1 MDGTSDD
8 LTGLVDQLR
17 RDRRTD
23 PYRGRREYSQAAR
36 DLADRCTALIAAG
49 DAATVVPVLRKAVDR
64 MTTALMYM
72 DDSSGVVGDDL
83 QQIMELYARAC
94 IAAPQNPRRLAG
106 WLVKLECDGPGWPR
120 IVLRDFAPALG
131 SPGLAEV
138 ERLVADRA
146 ETADPESWIGLFA
159 ARDLREQLAEVSGDI
174 DRHVKVLAEQLT
186 SAVQYARIVDA
197 LRAAGRSG
205 EAISWARRGLGEKAG
220 WPHAD
225 QLRDTLVVLLL
236 EEGDSEA
243 ALAVRRAEFELHPT
257 LDAFRAWVCTAV
269 QAGAADPTSVAVERL
284 RQRAAEQPI
293 YASELVDVLMAVGE
307 DGEAWTIGR
316 ANADRLGRQRW
327 VGLIERRSTTEPADV
342 IEPYQDL
349 VEEQVG
355 ESGDKHRYRRALPLL
370 SALQAACRAAG
381 QDDRFAAYLAD
392 FRGRHRRRPTLI
404 KTLDGAGF
412 RA

>member
-1 MDGTSDD
+1 MDSAADD
-8 LTGLVDQLR
+8 LTGLVDRLR

-36 DLADRCTALIAAG
+36 ELAEQCEALIDAG
-49 DAATVVPVLRKAVDR
+49 AAATVVPVLRKAVDR
-64 MTTALMYM
+64 MTTALTYM

-120 IVLRDFAPALG
+120 IVLRDFAAALG
-131 SPGLAEV
+131 ASGLGEV

-146 ETADPESWIGLFA
+146 ETADPESWTERFA
-159 ARDLREQLAEVSGDI
+159 VRDLREQLAEVSGDI
-174 DRHVKVLAEQLT
+174 DRHVQVLAEHLT

-197 LRAAGRSG
+197 LRAAGRTV
-205 EAISWARRGLGEKAG
+205 EAIAWAWRGLAEKAG

-236 EEGDSEA
+236 EQGDSEA
-243 ALAVRRAEFELHPT
+243 ALAVRRAEFERHPT
-257 LDAFRAWVCTAV
+257 LDAFRAWVSTAV
-269 QAGAADPTSVAVERL
+269 QAGAADPTSAAVERL
-284 RQRAAEQPI
+284 RQRVAEQPI
-293 YASELVDVLMAVGE
+293 YVSELVAVLTAVGAH
-307 DGEAWTIGR
+307 GEAWTIGR
-316 ANADRLGRQRW
+316 ANVDRLGRQRW
-327 VGLIERRSTTEPADV
+327 IGLLDQRSTAEPADV

-349 VEEQVG
+349 IEEQVR

-370 SALQAACRAAG
+370 SALRAACRAAG

-392 FRGRHRRRPTLI
+392 FRDRHRRRPTLI

-412 RA
+412 RG